1 MKPLD
6 IIKKYSGETAG
17 KNIDFTTGF
26 SLPRSLLE
34 HTRVKVVMRAI
45 AEIHHYSQRNQ
56 KGKGL
61 LILGPSGVG
70 KSSFLNHYCSFSPP
84 VLESQLTRI
93 PVLLVVTPSTPTV
106 GSIAEAILT
115 AMKDPL
121 AQRGTVEAK
130 TARIYQLFAIC
141 KVELLMIDEFQHFFY
156 ARSSLDFR
164 RITDWLKN
172 FIIETKVAVVLSGLP
187 ESEIVVKSNFQIER
201 RFTSKCVITPFQIDS
216 SEDFSEFRGL
226 LGAFQKALPL
236 PVETPLY
243 EANMARRFMV
253 ASNGLLDYVHKILEG
268 AVSIAGAAG
277 HKSLDLP
284 VFAAGFKKEVWA
296 DVGDRL
302 NPFHPESPLRQLN
315 RQDEPFYFSQKLNTI
330 GSSLARRVNITERRK
345 I

>member
-6 IIKKYSGETAG
+6 IVKKYTGETAS
-17 KNIDFTTGF
+17 KNIASMTGF
-26 SLPRSLLE
+26 SLPRSILE
-34 HTRVKVVMRAI
+34 HTRVKNAMLAI

-61 LILGPSGVG
+61 LITGPSGVG
-70 KSSFLNHYCSFSPP
+70 KSSILNHYCNFFPP
-84 VLESQLTRI
+84 VLEAQFTRI

-106 GSIAEAILT
+106 GSIAEAVLA
-115 AMKDPL
+115 AMKDPM
-121 AQRGTVEAK
+121 AGRGTVEAK
-130 TARIYQLFAIC
+130 TTRIYQLFTIC

-156 ARSSLDFR
+156 ARSNHDFR

-201 RFTSKCVITPFQIDS
+201 RFTSKCEITPFQIDS
-216 SEDFSEFRGL
+216 VEDFNEFRGL
-226 LGAFQKALPL
+226 LSAFQKALPIA
-236 PVETPLY
+236 VATPLH

-277 HKSLDLP
+277 YQSMDLP
-284 VFAAGFKKEVWA
+284 VYAAGFKKEVWA

-315 RQDEPFYFSQKLNTI
+315 RLNEPFYFSQKINTI
-330 GSSLARRVNITERRK
+330 GSSLARRVNVTERRK
-345 I
+345 D